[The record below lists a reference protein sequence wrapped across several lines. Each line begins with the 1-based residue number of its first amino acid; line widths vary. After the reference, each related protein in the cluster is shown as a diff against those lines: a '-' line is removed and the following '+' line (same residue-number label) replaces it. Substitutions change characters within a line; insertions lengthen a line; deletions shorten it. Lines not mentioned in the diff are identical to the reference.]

1 MNPFTGSGTIGAN
14 VIKCRGCW
22 WSGSLQ
28 SAVRSGA
35 PSMWFAV
42 AMAIRIC
49 RRGPY
54 SKSIRTDNCV
64 FCGAGSTKI
73 RLHVHP
79 RAAPD
84 HLASHATWE
93 GGRHN
98 NYSLFGRVG
107 GRKRRSLSLAYLRPR
122 LGSRVREAD
131 GNRQLPSGPSH
142 VLPEARGFEL
152 SLCTTLMTTRDPGSL
167 RPRHLHPFGR

>member
-73 RLHVHP
+73 RLHVYP

-131 GNRQLPSGPSH
+131 GNRQLPSGPSRAH
-142 VLPEARGFEL
+142 EVKIRSRLA
-152 SLCTTLMTTRDPGSL
+152 PGPTEICGDQS
-167 RPRHLHPFGR
+167 PRIERISWPT

>member
-1 MNPFTGSGTIGAN
+1 
-14 VIKCRGCW
+14 
-22 WSGSLQ
+22 
-28 SAVRSGA
+28 VRSGA

-131 GNRQLPSGPSH
+131 GNRQLPSGPSRAH
-142 VLPEARGFEL
+142 EVKIRSRLA
-152 SLCTTLMTTRDPGSL
+152 PGPTEICGDQS
-167 RPRHLHPFGR
+167 PRIERISWPT